1 MFFATSF
8 LSEQRQKD
16 TFSQLLCIFSW
27 DYWEKDNGCHN
38 VAKKWTINLKT
49 KTKEK
54 SSLKSAS
61 LVELHKNTG
70 PNLCFSTYIKSLFHL
85 NYHYLKL
92 SWRNISVL
100 PFQKLKSTRER
111 IIRTFVSNF
120 KTSHSIQTFIL
131 ISYSNQPLSDKFLR
145 FSLKIRSLVVR
156 SQGVNR
162 ARNNTYFAKSKRRY
176 FLFAPHPYTRDR
188 TALNNSPPPGQVKSL

>member
-1 MFFATSF
+1 MHCSILVVTMPIPHPPADPRGICIFFSFLEVYSPLPSSWSTSHMFFATSF

-16 TFSQLLCIFSW
+16 TFSQLLCMFSW

-54 SSLKSAS
+54 NSLKSAS

-70 PNLCFSTYIKSLFHL
+70 PNLCLSTYIKSLFHL

-100 PFQKLKSTRER
+100 PFK
-111 IIRTFVSNF
+111 
-120 KTSHSIQTFIL
+120 
-131 ISYSNQPLSDKFLR
+131 
-145 FSLKIRSLVVR
+145 
-156 SQGVNR
+156 
-162 ARNNTYFAKSKRRY
+162 RN
-176 FLFAPHPYTRDR
+176 
-188 TALNNSPPPGQVKSL
+188 

>member
-1 MFFATSF
+1 MHGSILLVTMPPPPRQTPGGFAFFFFFGGLFPIPGHAERGNSPPPSSRSTSHMFFATSF

-16 TFSQLLCIFSW
+16 TFSQLLCMFSW

-54 SSLKSAS
+54 NSLKSAS

-100 PFQKLKSTRER
+100 PFQKLRSTRER

-120 KTSHSIQTFIL
+120 KTSH
-131 ISYSNQPLSDKFLR
+131 
-145 FSLKIRSLVVR
+145 
-156 SQGVNR
+156 
-162 ARNNTYFAKSKRRY
+162 
-176 FLFAPHPYTRDR
+176 
-188 TALNNSPPPGQVKSL
+188 

>member
-1 MFFATSF
+1 MHCSILVVTMPIPHPPADPRGICIFFSFLEVYSPLPSSWSTSHMFFATSF

-16 TFSQLLCIFSW
+16 TFSQLLCMFSW

-54 SSLKSAS
+54 NSLKSAS

-85 NYHYLKL
+85 NYHLKL

-120 KTSHSIQTFIL
+120 KTSH
-131 ISYSNQPLSDKFLR
+131 
-145 FSLKIRSLVVR
+145 
-156 SQGVNR
+156 
-162 ARNNTYFAKSKRRY
+162 
-176 FLFAPHPYTRDR
+176 
-188 TALNNSPPPGQVKSL
+188 